1 MLCDGAT
8 KMEVWK
14 QIAVALSMVLVI
26 EGILPFLSPRRW
38 RSVAEL
44 AGRVDDRTVRML
56 GLCSMLAGTAML
68 YMVR

>member
-1 MLCDGAT
+1 
-8 KMEVWK
+8 MEMWRE
-14 QIAVALSMVLVI
+14 IGVALSMVLVI

-56 GLCSMLAGTAML
+56 GLGSMLAGTAML

>member
-1 MLCDGAT
+1 MGQR
-8 KMEVWK
+8 KMGVWNE
-14 QIAVALSMVLVI
+14 IAVAVSMVLVI

-68 YMVR
+68 YIVR